1 MNTALR
7 LSLVALSLSL
17 VATGCAKKET
27 QVETNAVDKIVT
39 SGKPAG
45 TTGGGG
51 DQTGVTPP
59 PTTPAPAGSVQE
71 ENQKNIDKLMAIPS
85 IAELIKKYDIPRQVV
100 ICTVGGDG
108 VGVSDYRQVLKMKQ
122 EQIKRV
128 LQSDPSQ
135 RLPLLEHANKEN
147 VQLTEEE
154 KKNLLEQGRKVLGSK
169 LPELLAQNKMTEK
182 DFESQMLE
190 MGRALKTATR
200 AVEKKLLNEMI
211 NTSILID
218 AGRSAGLAKVAFNR
232 YIEFKHSPQFEQ
244 ASATTDMTPDQL
256 RDKIIEEFIAQ
267 AMQKKIIEAHA
278 LPDSAVLKLY
288 TEQKDQF
295 KHKGRIRW
303 SQIVVAA
310 PTQDMGAVESVKSQ
324 VHRQYPDLKG
334 PALDAKVAE
343 TAEAQHKKAVD
354 TLKEIKAG
362 KSFADLANTMTD
374 DIPARVAKKG
384 GDMGFIAIE
393 DIKRNDLLAKVGDAL
408 QNLKVGEVCQEPIQT
423 PFGWHIVKLVDKQ
436 GEGVIPFS
444 EVKDQL
450 KQQLAEQQ
458 ANLAITTWL
467 IDKRKTIPIRITP
480 QFQKYM
486 DGKAPLPKPAGQS

>member
-17 VATGCAKKET
+17 VATGCAKKENK
-27 QVETNAVDKIVT
+27 VETDAVDKIVT
-39 SGKPAG
+39 SKTAG
-45 TTGGGG
+45 TTGGGE
-51 DQTGVTPP
+51 TTATPP
-59 PTTPAPAGSVQE
+59 APTATTAATGNVME
-71 ENQKNIDKLMAIPS
+71 ENQKAIDKLMAVPS
-85 IAELIKKYDIPRQVV
+85 LAELIKKYDVPRQVV

-128 LQSDPSQ
+128 LQSDPNQ

-147 VQLTEEE
+147 IQLTEEE
-154 KKNLLEQGRKVLGSK
+154 KKNLLDQGRKVLGSK
-169 LPELLAQNKMTEK
+169 LPELLKQNKMTEK

-218 AGRSAGLAKVAFNR
+218 AGRNAGLAKVAFNR

-244 ASATTDMTPDQL
+244 ASAATDMTPDQL

-267 AMQKKIIEAHA
+267 AMQKKIIDAHV
-278 LPDSAVLKLY
+278 LPDSAVLQLY
-288 TEQKDQF
+288 TEQKKQF
-295 KHKGRIRW
+295 NHKGRIRW

-310 PTQDMGAVESVKSQ
+310 PTQDMGAVESVRSQ
-324 VHRQYPDLKG
+324 VHRQFPDLKG
-334 PALDAKVAE
+334 EALEVKVKE
-343 TAEAQHKKAVD
+343 TAELQHKKAVD

-362 KSFADLANTMTD
+362 KSFAELANTMTD

-384 GDMGFIAIE
+384 GDMGFIALD
-393 DIKRNDLLAKVGDAL
+393 DIKRNELLAKVGDAL

-436 GEGVIPFS
+436 GEGVIPFA

-450 KQQLAEQQ
+450 KAQLAEQQ
-458 ANLAITTWL
+458 ANLALTTWL
-467 IDKRKTIPIRITP
+467 MDKRKTVPIRITP
-480 QFQKYM
+480 EFQKYL
-486 DGKAPLPKPAGQS
+486 DGTAQTPKPAGQS